1 MTVSIVSYIALFVDR
16 KFAIVTLLLPPP
28 PPPLLR
34 NFLNQIESSYYHF
47 SVLKPLNYDRLR
59 QFIHEAGLLS
69 PGSATISRQFQKIY
83 KFLSQSEIVTK
94 QFFYFFS
101 NSEKL

>member
-47 SVLKPLNYDRLR
+47 SVLKPLNYDRRRLQR
-59 QFIHEAGLLS
+59 PARENVSVNSFMKVC
-69 PGSATISRQFQKIY
+69 FV
-83 KFLSQSEIVTK
+83 SQAWRRWACREI
-94 QFFYFFS
+94 
-101 NSEKL
+101 